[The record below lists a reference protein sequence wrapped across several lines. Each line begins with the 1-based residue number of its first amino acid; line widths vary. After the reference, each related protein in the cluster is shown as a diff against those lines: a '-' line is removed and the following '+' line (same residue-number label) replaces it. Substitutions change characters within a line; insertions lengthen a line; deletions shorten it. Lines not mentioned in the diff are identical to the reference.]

1 MATTQSLTE
10 WAQQMAEAV
19 QRRARAQEQRHQAA
33 LLNRA
38 QAERVWVKGM
48 DGVVETLKGLVRAL
62 QHTGQFPHL
71 TVVSYAR
78 SPQGTT
84 TYMRRGTLVS
94 LEGLEPQSSTLEFA
108 IDTTPPFRPDLL
120 APTIRVLS
128 KPHTRQASGA
138 AQEHF
143 CFGISLHGD
152 VVWHLQPPVGGMPLE
167 GSVEDLLR
175 SFLASLLR
183 AE

>member
-1 MATTQSLTE
+1 MDRV
-10 WAQQMAEAV
+10 V
-19 QRRARAQEQRHQAA
+19 QILE
-33 LLNRA
+33 
-38 QAERVWVKGM
+38 
-48 DGVVETLKGLVRAL
+48 GLVRAL
-62 QHTGQFPHL
+62 KHTGQFPHL

-84 TYMRRGTLVS
+84 TDMRRGTLVS
-94 LEGLEPQSSTLEFA
+94 LESLELQSPTIEFA
-108 IDTTPPFRPDLL
+108 IDGAPPFRPDLL
-120 APTIRVLS
+120 VPTIRVLS
-128 KPHTRQASGA
+128 KLHTRQATGA
-138 AQEHF
+138 TQEHF

-152 VVWHLQPPVGGMPLE
+152 VVWHLQHPTGSMPLE